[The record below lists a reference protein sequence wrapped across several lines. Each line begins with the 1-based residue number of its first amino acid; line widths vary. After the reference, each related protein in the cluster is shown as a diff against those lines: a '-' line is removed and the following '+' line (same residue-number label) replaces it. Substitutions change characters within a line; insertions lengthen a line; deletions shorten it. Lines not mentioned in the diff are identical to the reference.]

1 MYCTDK
7 QGRQPL
13 KLTSKLKPLAV
24 TAAAVMVVITVACN
38 NPGASIQVTP
48 TETQQPAD
56 YRSDGTANPQVP
68 VIVEFGDF
76 QCPYCARFGLK
87 TLPALRRDVLNDGAV
102 RFEYRHYPFLSPE
115 STMAAEASECARDQ
129 GRFDE
134 YHDGVYELLVKREG
148 ISAASLGDVA
158 GRLGLDMAKYETCTS
173 NRTHWEKVEADKE
186 YGRSLGVQGTPSL
199 FINGEQLDWYSYRN
213 LVNQIREHANSG
225 IQGKNGS

>member
-1 MYCTDK
+1 M
-7 QGRQPL
+7 
-13 KLTSKLKPLAV
+13 KLTFTLIPVIVMAAV
-24 TAAAVMVVITVACN
+24 TAIACN
-38 NPGASIQVTP
+38 NSGASIPAPP

-56 YRSDGTANPQVP
+56 YRSDGTAIPANPQVP

-87 TLPALRRDVLNDGAV
+87 TLPALRRDVLNDGTA

-115 STMAAEASECARDQ
+115 STVAAEASECARDQ

-148 ISAASLGDVA
+148 LSAASLGELA
-158 GRLGLDMAKYETCTS
+158 GRLGLDMAEYETCTR
-173 NRTHWEKVEADKE
+173 NRTHREKVEADKE

-199 FINGEQLDWYSYRN
+199 FINGEHLDWYSYRN
-213 LVNQIREHANSG
+213 LVNQIREHANPG
-225 IQGKNGS
+225 IQGENGS

>member
-1 MYCTDK
+1 M
-7 QGRQPL
+7 
-13 KLTSKLKPLAV
+13 KLTFTLIPVIV
-24 TAAAVMVVITVACN
+24 TAAAIMAAVTAIACY
-38 NPGASIQVTP
+38 NPVPSIPAPP

-56 YRSDGTANPQVP
+56 YRSDGTASPANPQVP

-115 STMAAEASECARDQ
+115 STIAAEASECARDQ

-148 ISAASLGDVA
+148 LSAASLGEVA
-158 GRLGLDMAKYETCTS
+158 GRLGLDMAEYETCTW
-173 NRTHWEKVEADKE
+173 NRTHREKVEADKE
-186 YGRSLGVQGTPSL
+186 YGRILGVQGTPSL

-213 LVNQIREHANSG
+213 LVNQIREHANPG
-225 IQGKNGS
+225 TQGKDGS

>member
-1 MYCTDK
+1 M
-7 QGRQPL
+7 
-13 KLTSKLKPLAV
+13 KPTFTLIPGVV
-24 TAAAVMVVITVACN
+24 TAAAVMVVITVACY
-38 NPGASIQVTP
+38 NPVPSIPATP

-56 YRSDGTANPQVP
+56 YRSDGTDKPANPQVP
-68 VIVEFGDF
+68 VVVEFGDF

-115 STMAAEASECARDQ
+115 STVAAEASECARDQ

-199 FINGEQLDWYSYRN
+199 FINGEQLNWYSYRN